1 VGDEFFERER
11 ENCFKGLTERKM
23 GEKTSVAFRKK
34 DECPTTK
41 LELPDLHKLT
51 NSGHTCSW
59 CLFLLSVVWQRRT
72 IRAISSDLNDC
83 QQVVI
88 HTCANFNTYVDCIQ

>member
-1 VGDEFFERER
+1 VRDEFFERER
-11 ENCFKGLTERKM
+11 ENCFGGLTERKM
-23 GEKTSVAFRKK
+23 GEKILVAFKKK

-41 LELPDLHKLT
+41 LELPGLHKLT

-59 CLFLLSVVWQRRT
+59 CLFLLSVVWQHRT

-88 HTCANFNTYVDCIQ
+88 HTYANFNT